1 MSYELG
7 DPDDR
12 CCDEQREADIWNAAE
27 ERCRQFCVPFESVV
41 EGLVEDEEEEEEA
54 APADTNI
61 RRERT
66 PQEEAEWLDDKRA
79 EYEADRCCG
88 HHWGNI

>member
-12 CCDEQREADIWNAAE
+12 CCDEGREADIE
-27 ERCRQFCVPFESVV
+27 ER
-41 EGLVEDEEEEEEA
+41 DA
-54 APADTNI
+54 
-61 RRERT
+61 
-66 PQEEAEWLDDKRA
+66 DKRA

>member
-12 CCDEQREADIWNAAE
+12 CCDEQREADIWNHAQE
-27 ERCRQFCVPFESVV
+27 QCERYGVPFDPVL
-41 EGLVEDEEEEEEA
+41 EGLVEDEE
-54 APADTNI
+54 DSTRV

-66 PQEEAEWLDDKRA
+66 PQEEAEWLEDKRS
-79 EYEADRCCG
+79 EHEADRVCG
-88 HHWGNI
+88 HHWSAW

>member
-1 MSYELG
+1 VS
-7 DPDDR
+7 D
-12 CCDEQREADIWNAAE
+12 QDIT
-27 ERCRQFCVPFESVV
+27 P
-41 EGLVEDEEEEEEA
+41 
-54 APADTNI
+54 PASTNV

-66 PQEEAEWLDDKRA
+66 AQEEAEWLEDKRA

>member
-12 CCDEQREADIWNAAE
+12 CCDEQREADIWNEAE
-27 ERCRQFCVPFESVV
+27 EQCERYGVPFDPVL
-41 EGLVEDEEEEEEA
+41 EGLVEDAEDSTR
-54 APADTNI
+54 PA
-61 RRERT
+61 RT
-66 PQEEAEWLDDKRA
+66 PEEDAEWEADKRA

-88 HHWGNI
+88 HHWGNR